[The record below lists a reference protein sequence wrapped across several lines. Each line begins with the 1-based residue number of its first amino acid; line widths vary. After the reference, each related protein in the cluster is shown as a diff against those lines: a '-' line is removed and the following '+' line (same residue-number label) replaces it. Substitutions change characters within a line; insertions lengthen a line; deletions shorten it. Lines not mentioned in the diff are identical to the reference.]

1 MLLHNLFQPIVHG
14 SKDRIRESFPA
25 LAKETFPLITVD
37 KKCIKQKRND
47 FVAVPFFALAPRSLV
62 GNSQNSSLS
71 KSNDL
76 MVAKSVKKISFF
88 SSMLRLLKT

>member
-1 MLLHNLFQPIVHG
+1 MQMFKKKSCEIIEVSSKVRMPLHNLFQPIVLG

-47 FVAVPFFALAPRSLV
+47 FVAVPFFALALDPL
-62 GNSQNSSLS
+62 LET
-71 KSNDL
+71 
-76 MVAKSVKKISFF
+76 AKIQA
-88 SSMLRLLKT
+88 